1 MWGGG
6 CVKGTDRD
14 GEPLVW
20 KGACGVDELV
30 IARNPQGKSVFER
43 EAEKEALALSIYI
56 TPEEAEK
63 VAEMI
68 GQ

>member
-1 MWGGG
+1 
-6 CVKGTDRD
+6 V
-14 GEPLVW
+14 VW

-30 IARNPQGKSVFER
+30 IARNPQGESGFER
-43 EAEKEALALSIYI
+43 EAEKEVLALSIYI

-63 VAEMI
+63 IAEMI